1 MIWSRYHGS
10 IWIKELRTKFYVP
23 SVVQHSWETYD
34 EMKLSS
40 TWSLS
45 GYNKYDSS
53 ELKMSENIVLCFATE
68 VLRLFNTT
76 ACFTL
81 SFSSRIIEA
90 EWVSRIKII
99 FTAMLCIP
107 FLKLLLRSQKYIEY
121 LHKWQIIRSLSFGVY
136 NMSIT

>member
-1 MIWSRYHGS
+1 MFLLLFSIHG
-10 IWIKELRTKFYVP
+10 K
-23 SVVQHSWETYD
+23 HD

-121 LHKWQIIRSLSFGVY
+121 LHK
-136 NMSIT
+136 